1 MTPRPGEPL
10 RVMLLFGGRSAEH
23 DVSRVSAVAVAGALR
38 DAGYDVVPVAITK
51 EGRWL
56 LSDDAQ
62 AMLDAPPDLSLPLQL
77 PASFAATGEAVVE
90 IVDPTRPGLVPVDR
104 PGAPSIEVDVV
115 FPLLHGPYGED
126 GTIQGLLEVAGLP
139 YVGSGVVGSAVAMD
153 KVMTKRVLAAVGLA
167 QADYRALREHEAS
180 PAALDAIADAIGFP
194 CFVKPANMGSSVG
207 VSKAHDRAELA
218 EAVELAFEYDES
230 IVIEAGLDVREI
242 EVAVLGDERP
252 EASRPGEIIPGAD
265 FYSYADKYEDDTARL
280 IAPALLTA
288 EEEAEVRDL
297 AVRAFIAC
305 GCQGMARVDTFL
317 RRDGG
322 GFVVNEVNT
331 IPGFTPISMYPK
343 LWSVSGLPYPQ
354 LVQRLVELAIARH
367 DRRARRAGHQRH

>member
-1 MTPRPGEPL
+1 MTAGARARL

-23 DVSRVSAVAVAGALR
+23 DVSLVSAVAVAGALR

-56 LSDDAQ
+56 LSDEAR
-62 AMLDAPPDLSLPLQL
+62 AVLDAVADAGAPQVLPS
-77 PASFAATGEAVVE
+77 SFAAIGEPVVAV
-90 IVDPTRPGLVPVDR
+90 VDPTRPSLASVDR
-104 PGAPSIEVDVV
+104 PDRAEFHVDVV

-153 KVMTKRVLAAVGLA
+153 KVMTKRALAAEGIP
-167 QADYRALREHEAS
+167 QARYRALREHEVT
-180 PAALDAIADAIGFP
+180 PAALDDVAADLGYP

-207 VSKAHDRAELA
+207 VSKAGDREELRI
-218 EAVELAFEYDES
+218 AVELALEYDEW

-242 EVAVLGDERP
+242 EVAVLGDETP
-252 EASRPGEIIPGAD
+252 EASRPGEIIPGAE
-265 FYSYADKYEDDTARL
+265 FYSYADKYEHDDARL
-280 IAPALLTA
+280 IAPALLTV
-288 EEEAEVRDL
+288 EEEAEVREL
-297 AVRAFIAC
+297 ALRAFAAC

-322 GFVVNEVNT
+322 GFLVNEVNT

-354 LVQRLVELAIARH
+354 LVQRLVELALARH
-367 DRRARRAGHQRH
+367 ERRVRRAGHQRH